1 MSRRRYF
8 DEAAETWDR
17 RFITPELTAFLE
29 KFVTTFGIK
38 PGQRVL
44 DVGTGTGVL
53 IPFLIQAVGPSGWV
67 TAIDNS
73 EKMLE
78 ICRERYAHVRNV
90 TVKLQDVEELDL
102 PSRSLDFVICFGLFP
117 HLENRERALR
127 QISRVLRSGGR
138 LVIAHALSSD
148 EIRAHHHEASSAV
161 SQDVLP
167 KKPEMTRLLKGIGFT
182 EIHIEDEPGHYLC
195 ISTKP

>member
-1 MSRRRYF
+1 
-8 DEAAETWDR
+8 
-17 RFITPELTAFLE
+17 
-29 KFVTTFGIK
+29 
-38 PGQRVL
+38 
-44 DVGTGTGVL
+44 VGTGTGVL

-102 PSRSLDFVICFGLFP
+102 PSRSLDYVICFGLFP